1 MAIKQG
7 GAGGGGA
14 NVPSGTPDRRGMDPR
29 YDSGRTYTPPG
40 ANTPGSGINWDN
52 HTQRYTAYVDGELWT
67 YGPNGWEPTDSGS
80 SGSSSGGG
88 WSGGRGGGGSDPTSQ
103 YRNQLEYWYGPGN
116 VPADVL
122 SLAVAEEWGEVKM
135 KNYALMH
142 GAQGERARDAIQ
154 EVRNALDGYVSPE
167 QQAAIPDSLLR
178 AFAAEGLTAEEI
190 VQQVMELPGG
200 DILATP
206 AAQAMIDEWIEQT
219 GIALTY
225 TARLKLREIISRHGG
240 ANAMA
245 MAEWTAWVKTTDSA
259 KNGNYGAEQ
268 RFNINTIFYD
278 ILEREATPE
287 EIEQLWDAN
296 AYQLLEHMR
305 STEEYAEIYKFK
317 PVGMPEDDYKALE
330 KSWELAYFEAFGID
344 IGQLGLDAVDQY
356 TEEQVAI
363 EPTSPPE
370 WKSLTMDTFRS
381 DLKQYGIEYVDGKY
395 MREDQEVA
403 FEDLKNYL
411 PTDIYYYDESGY
423 HYVQIEGALD
433 KNGNP
438 AAVTVPREIEY
449 ETVRKPVDWKPDI
462 PDAFMDTMINSGI
475 DPAYW
480 LKSIG
485 WGEDATVLQAQYGAA
500 LEQTGVSFDER
511 DWYVLASGAIGS
523 GALRAQIIEAQ
534 NKVAFREVFRDYN
547 GGQDPTAADYEYLST
562 NFVSPTE
569 YAHRTAAVEYAKQN
583 IDSINEVLNRTLG
596 LSVSESDLENLAM
609 GGKGSGAL
617 KAKIDQATRLDA
629 FTWEYEKRTGDVPT
643 PAQYKEFLG
652 YTGPEEL
659 VWNMDLAEE
668 MAELGPDIKEVWEQF
683 YKEPLS
689 DESLHIMLGDM
700 VGSGDLKYKLK
711 EAREWAKEEETREYY
726 RWNEER
732 ANTPIARA
740 EAGGFKLSVPGIGA
754 I

>member
-1 MAIKQG
+1 
-7 GAGGGGA
+7 
-14 NVPSGTPDRRGMDPR
+14 
-29 YDSGRTYTPPG
+29 
-40 ANTPGSGINWDN
+40 
-52 HTQRYTAYVDGELWT
+52 
-67 YGPNGWEPTDSGS
+67 
-80 SGSSSGGG
+80 
-88 WSGGRGGGGSDPTSQ
+88 
-103 YRNQLEYWYGPGN
+103 LE
-116 VPADVL
+116 
-122 SLAVAEEWGEVKM
+122 
-135 KNYALMH
+135 
-142 GAQGERARDAIQ
+142 
-154 EVRNALDGYVSPE
+154 
-167 QQAAIPDSLLR
+167 
-178 AFAAEGLTAEEI
+178 
-190 VQQVMELPGG
+190 
-200 DILATP
+200 
-206 AAQAMIDEWIEQT
+206 
-219 GIALTY
+219 
-225 TARLKLREIISRHGG
+225 
-240 ANAMA
+240 
-245 MAEWTAWVKTTDSA
+245 
-259 KNGNYGAEQ
+259 
-268 RFNINTIFYD
+268 
-278 ILEREATPE
+278 
-287 EIEQLWDAN
+287 
-296 AYQLLEHMR
+296 
-305 STEEYAEIYKFK
+305 
-317 PVGMPEDDYKALE
+317 
-330 KSWELAYFEAFGID
+330 
-344 IGQLGLDAVDQY
+344 
-356 TEEQVAI
+356 
-363 EPTSPPE
+363 
-370 WKSLTMDTFRS
+370 
-381 DLKQYGIEYVDGKY
+381 
-395 MREDQEVA
+395 
-403 FEDLKNYL
+403 
-411 PTDIYYYDESGY
+411 
-423 HYVQIEGALD
+423 
-433 KNGNP
+433 
-438 AAVTVPREIEY
+438 
-449 ETVRKPVDWKPDI
+449 
-462 PDAFMDTMINSGI
+462 
-475 DPAYW
+475 
-480 LKSIG
+480 SIG

-629 FTWEYEKRTGDVPT
+629 FTWEYKKRTGDVPT